1 MKKFKKLILVLVL
14 FLFVQESKSQQLPI
28 FSQYMFN
35 DYVINPGVAG
45 TFDYIPLRMTY
56 RNQWTGFTGAPKTFT
71 LTAHSAVS
79 DHIGL
84 GSMLYTDVTGPIS
97 ISGAMFSYNFR
108 FPVSGKYC
116 AWDKRKFLSLSL
128 STRLNQ
134 FSFDPT
140 NETWYSI
147 HAPDGSGAVDQVIPS
162 GIETSFN
169 VYHSLAIYFYS
180 ERLFAGISAL
190 DIFATPNDLD
200 VLSYYEGGYTN
211 NLIGQYNFLA
221 GYYYPIDQEMNWAI
235 EPSLLL
241 KKTKMSDMQYH
252 FNTRVIYQDLM
263 WLGLSYRQFDALVFL
278 LGVDYG
284 QYFFGYSYDTSVSE
298 ISGYNSGSHELVI
311 GYNFSIRNK
320 KDNLRFRKRFEDR
333 RRLINPFKEFR
344 RN

>member
-1 MKKFKKLILVLVL
+1 M
-14 FLFVQESKSQQLPI
+14 
-28 FSQYMFN
+28 
-35 DYVINPGVAG
+35 AG
-45 TFDYIPLRMTY
+45 TLDYIPLRMTY

-71 LTAHSAVS
+71 LSAHSAVT

-84 GSMLYTDVTGPIS
+84 GSLLYNDVSGPIS

-147 HAPDGSGAVDQVIPS
+147 HAPDGSGAVDQVIPN

-169 VYHSLAIYFYS
+169 VYHSLALYFYS
-180 ERLFAGISAL
+180 ERFYAGISAL

-200 VLSYYEGGYTN
+200 ILSIMRGYSN
-211 NLIGQYNFLA
+211 NIIGQYNFLA
-221 GYYYPIDQEMNWAI
+221 GYYYPIDQQMNWAI

-241 KKTKMSDMQYH
+241 KKQRCLICNITLILELFTK
-252 FNTRVIYQDLM
+252 I
-263 WLGLSYRQFDALVFL
+263 
-278 LGVDYG
+278 
-284 QYFFGYSYDTSVSE
+284 
-298 ISGYNSGSHELVI
+298 
-311 GYNFSIRNK
+311 
-320 KDNLRFRKRFEDR
+320 
-333 RRLINPFKEFR
+333 
-344 RN
+344 